1 MPFLAFLEAILLIAP
16 SKQGMQ
22 ASLGFWIPVVN
33 GIPDSL
39 LCIRDSKSQD
49 SGFYKQNFP
58 RFRNPDSLTW
68 GDTEKCFDLLKLKGI
83 LSITKKKMRNRGK
96 INSC

>member
-1 MPFLAFLEAILLIAP
+1 ME
-16 SKQGMQ
+16 
-22 ASLGFWIPVVN
+22 LGFWIPVVN

-39 LCIRDSKSQD
+39 RCIPDSKSQD

-83 LSITKKKMRNRGK
+83 LSVTKKNMRNRGK
-96 INSC
+96 SNSCRGASEFYKYVVVEFMPDFE